1 LLKYPLKQ
9 GIFNKHIHRKLL
21 ASSFLERPF
30 FEESSREGFLV
41 LRPGFEPG
49 SSARKAE
56 ILNLTILSEPKQGI
70 NQNKHTQFLTFRR

>member
-1 LLKYPLKQ
+1 MSIEKT
-9 GIFNKHIHRKLL
+9 RKFLHCTIL
-21 ASSFLERPF
+21 AKKFTRTIEIRCV
-30 FEESSREGFLV
+30 V

-70 NQNKHTQFLTFRR
+70 NQINILSF